1 MTTQGLEAATEKMR
15 SAGVPGVAIDVFSRF
30 HEQVRSQVTGLI
42 PEDSISPLEQ
52 VTRLDDVVAGSAGA
66 IDDVA
71 IREAWR
77 AR

>member
-42 PEDSISPLEQ
+42 PESSRGLP
-52 VTRLDDVVAGSAGA
+52 VRSTTSRSGRRWGA
-66 IDDVA
+66 P
-71 IREAWR
+71 
-77 AR
+77 